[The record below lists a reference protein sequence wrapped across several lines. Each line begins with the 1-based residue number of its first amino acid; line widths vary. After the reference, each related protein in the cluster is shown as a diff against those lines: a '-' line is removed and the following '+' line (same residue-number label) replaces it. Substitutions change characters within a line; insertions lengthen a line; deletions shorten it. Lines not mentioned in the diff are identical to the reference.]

1 MGNAVLWKGENE
13 MARVNYELQLKELKN
28 EMMLLGSMIEN
39 VIHGTIQALVKQDVE
54 KAEKIANGDEE
65 INHQVRVIEQKCY
78 SLLLRQQPIARDLRA
93 VSAALKMI
101 TDMERIGDHGADISE
116 LTIAMSHET
125 YPEDIHLIEKIA
137 KETAVMLIEA
147 VDAFAEQDKEK
158 AEGVIARDDLI
169 DELFMKV
176 KRSIA
181 KTIKTSDT
189 NAMTELDLLMVA
201 KYFERIGDH
210 ATNIAEWV
218 LFSITGEFPIS

>member
-1 MGNAVLWKGENE
+1 

-65 INHQVRVIEQKCY
+65 INHQVRVIEQQCY
-78 SLLLRQQPIARDLRA
+78 SLLLRQQPIAKDLRA

-147 VDAFAEQDKEK
+147 VDAFAEQDREK

>member
-1 MGNAVLWKGENE
+1 
-13 MARVNYELQLKELKN
+13 MARVNYEIQLKELKN

-65 INHQVRVIEQKCY
+65 INHQVRVIEQQCY

-101 TDMERIGDHGADISE
+101 TDMERIGDHGADIAE

-147 VDAFAEQDKEK
+147 VDAFAEQDREK

-169 DELFMKV
+169 DELFTNV

-181 KTIKTSDT
+181 KSIKTSDT

-218 LFSITGEFPIS
+218 LFSITGEFPVS